1 VVELAFVVNPSGVER
16 PIGVW
21 GALARG
27 FDRVAAQPLL
37 LVPPILLDLF
47 FWFGPHLTVPAIM
60 QRALQALA
68 LPGNAEP
75 SLVDQLKSMQEMVLE
90 LGLRFNLLTALSSF
104 PVGIPSLMAARLP
117 VGTPLGAPQ
126 QLEIADPIVAIL
138 LWSALTIAGLGIVSL
153 YLRAVAIQVAP
164 VKEIASGAMA
174 WARLCLLAAG
184 LVLGGIVL
192 GVGVTFTATLATYI
206 SPFLGMVVV
215 FFGFSAVFWAVVYL
229 AFTPHGIIR
238 YRYGVL
244 RAMMESVMLVR
255 WNLLAVVA
263 FLSTS
268 FLLTW
273 VTNVVWALPEETSW
287 FAVLAILGHAFVSA
301 MLVVS
306 SYAFY
311 QGRHQW
317 LNAMRAATAA
327 QAMGGAQPPA
337 GPAG

>member
-1 VVELAFVVNPSGVER
+1 VER

-47 FWFGPHLTVPAIM
+47 FWFGPHLTVPAIAR
-60 QRALQALA
+60 QILQSLS
-68 LPGNAEP
+68 LPPSAEP
-75 SLVDQLKSMQEMVLE
+75 SLVDQVEGMREIAVE
-90 LGLRFNLLTALSSF
+90 LGSRFNLLTALSSF

-117 VGTPLGAPQ
+117 VATPLGAPQ
-126 QLEIADPIVAIL
+126 QLGIADSGTAVL
-138 LWSALTIAGLGIVSL
+138 LWCGLTIAGLGITSL
-153 YLRAVAIQVAP
+153 YLRAVALQVAP
-164 VKEIASGAMA
+164 AQDVATGSLA
-174 WARLCLLAAG
+174 WGRLLVFALG

-192 GVGVTFTATLATYI
+192 GLGVTVAATFATLL
-206 SPFLGMVVV
+206 SPTLGMVVV
-215 FFGFSAVFWAVVYL
+215 FLGFSVVFWAVVYL

-238 YRYGVL
+238 YRYGVV
-244 RAMMESVMLVR
+244 RAMMESILLVR
-255 WNLLAVVA
+255 WNLFGVVA

-273 VTNVVWALPEETSW
+273 VTNIVWGLPEETSW
-287 FAVLAILGHAFVSA
+287 FAALAILGHAFVSA
-301 MLVVS
+301 MLIVS

-317 LNAMRAATAA
+317 VAALRAATAA
-327 QAMGGAQPPA
+327 QMTGRGQPPA
-337 GPAG
+337 GPAA